1 MKTLTVALKLINSL
15 TTAKSNIDNN
25 NNNNNNNNKPPKEYP
40 CTNMEPK
47 IIFFEQLK
55 GVKN

>member
-15 TTAKSNIDNN
+15 TTAKSNIDN

>member
-1 MKTLTVALKLINSL
+1 MTTLTVALKLINSL
-15 TTAKSNIDNN
+15 TTAKSNID

>member
-1 MKTLTVALKLINSL
+1 MTTLTVALKLINSL
-15 TTAKSNIDNN
+15 TTAKSNID
-25 NNNNNNNNKPPKEYP
+25 NNNNNNNKPPKEYP

-47 IIFFEQLK
+47 IIFFEQLN